1 MAEDQDKNNMDDLE
15 KMIKGIVDEVFA
27 DWKEPE
33 EEGEDTDALETSSSS
48 SEYDE

>member
-1 MAEDQDKNNMDDLE
+1 MAEDQDKNNKDLE

>member
-33 EEGEDTDALETSSSS
+33 EEEDTDALETSSSS

>member
-33 EEGEDTDALETSSSS
+33 EEDTGEE
-48 SEYDE
+48 E

>member
-33 EEGEDTDALETSSSS
+33 EEDVGEE
-48 SEYDE
+48 E